1 MARLSTLACS
11 LLLTVLTSYGFEISG
26 TLSGGTGGFS
36 LKYVYIV
43 PTSLDTVYITIA
55 NILNN
60 TYSQDELDE
69 GGYMLFAFQDVD
81 FSFTPGIDEPR
92 GFYGGDIPQVLDVS
106 SDTSDIDIE
115 LSDPNAGGFSGE
127 IVYEGTET
135 GATYVIASRVPD
147 FSGFPSGG
155 GLLFSQDGNGEYTA
169 LVDSFGT
176 YYAYAYMDVN
186 TNFVYDIG
194 EPYDMYGTPEDP
206 EPIVIEQG
214 EQYPDDVDFELV
226 PVPDAASPTPVVR
239 EFKVGSPY
247 PNPFNPTTSI
257 PFSLDRTMEM
267 EIVARDVLGRTVAT
281 LARGMFAAGEHSVTF
296 DGNGLAT
303 GIYWIE
309 LRAGGMHVNTPAILV
324 K

>member
-1 MARLSTLACS
+1 MARLSAFIGA
-11 LLLTVLTSYGFEISG
+11 LLLTALTTFGYEISG
-26 TLSGGTGGFS
+26 TLTGGAGGFN

-43 PTSLDTVYITIA
+43 PTSLDTVYIAIA

-60 TYSQDELDE
+60 TYSQDDMDE
-69 GGYMLFAFQDVD
+69 GGYMLFAFQDLD

-92 GFYGGDIPQVLDVS
+92 GFYGGDIPQVLELS
-106 SDTSDIDIE
+106 SDTSGIDIE

-135 GATYVIASRVPD
+135 GATYVVASRSAD
-147 FSGFPSGG
+147 FAGFPSGG
-155 GLLFSQDGNGEYTA
+155 GLLFTQDGNGAYTA

-194 EPYDMYGTPEDP
+194 EPYDVYGDPEEP
-206 EPIVIEQG
+206 EPIEITQG
-214 EQYPDDVDFELV
+214 EQYPDNVDFELV

-239 EFKVGSPY
+239 EFTVGKPY
-247 PNPFNPTTSI
+247 PNPFNPTTTV
-257 PFSLDRTMEM
+257 PFTLERSMNV
-267 EIVARDVLGRTVAT
+267 EITARDVLGRSVAT
-281 LARGMFAAGEHSVTF
+281 LAYGLYSAGEHRVTL
-296 DGNGLAT
+296 DGSGLAS

-309 LRAGGMHVNTPAILV
+309 VIAGGSRMNAPVILI